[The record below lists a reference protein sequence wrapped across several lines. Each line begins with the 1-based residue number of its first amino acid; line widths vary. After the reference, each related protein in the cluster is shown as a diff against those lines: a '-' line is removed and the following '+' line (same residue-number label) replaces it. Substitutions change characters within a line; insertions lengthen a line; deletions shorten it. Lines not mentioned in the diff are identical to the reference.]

1 MSDGLKIFNSILK
14 TNLNKSDRFSNF
26 KFTNSRMFGDGF
38 GVSLAYSNETDTVT
52 VNLYDKEINNIPD
65 CSTNKE
71 NIQSEILMN
80 EFNVN
85 NKGIENFLETQGAEI
100 LAQGA
105 EILDFGEI
113 KALEYNLPMIVNTIL
128 FVRNGRCQFAQL
140 YLTSI
145 NNNFLKFRLTFDL
158 LSTESNEDVLKRIR
172 EKFLEKRPIIEI
184 FLNDFTS
191 LF

>member
-26 KFTNSRMFGDGF
+26 KFTNSRTFGDGF
-38 GVSLAYSNETDTVT
+38 GVSLAYSNETGTVT

-85 NKGIENFLETQGAEI
+85 NKGIENFLEMQGAEI

-128 FVRNGRCQFAQL
+128 YVENGRCQFAQL

-145 NNNFLKFRLTFDL
+145 NNNFLKFRFTVDL
-158 LSTESNEDVLKRIR
+158 LSTESNVDVLKRIR

>member
-172 EKFLEKRPIIEI
+172 EKFLEKRPIIKI